1 MLRKYSV
8 SRSIHSIVLQKKN
21 FCGSRRDVAL
31 QRLYGEK
38 HYLKN
43 YTSLYVFDGTMYS
56 AERRQE
62 IMKLIA
68 KDDRVNVAD
77 LATYFGISRSS
88 IRRDLNQLHHSGL
101 LSRSYGGAL
110 RAAISASATGSAN
123 GYSHLYENTYEAP
136 FNERQISHP
145 DEKERIG
152 RAAAQLVQP
161 DETIFL
167 DGGTTV
173 ECMTPYL
180 AGIRHLTVVTYGLNI
195 VNRLLVFAQI
205 NVIVIGG
212 TLHRRSQTF
221 GGTLALDNLQNHNI
235 RFDKAFVAAGGISVE
250 AGVTNATL
258 EEIPIKRRAIRTA
271 GEAILLADS
280 SKIGVA
286 RTGLMVQVEEIHH
299 LITGAQATEA
309 EIQALRMLGVKVN
322 LV

>member
-1 MLRKYSV
+1 
-8 SRSIHSIVLQKKN
+8 
-21 FCGSRRDVAL
+21 
-31 QRLYGEK
+31 
-38 HYLKN
+38 
-43 YTSLYVFDGTMYS
+43 MYS

-77 LATYFGISRSS
+77 LATHFGISRSS
-88 IRRDLNQLHHSGL
+88 IRRDLNHLHHSGL

-110 RAAISASATGSAN
+110 RAFAN
-123 GYSHLYENTYEAP
+123 GHAHTHENTYEAP
-136 FNERQISHP
+136 FDERQISHL

-195 VNRLLVFAQI
+195 VNRLLAFAQI

-212 TLHRRSQTF
+212 TLHRRSHTF

-280 SKIGVA
+280 SKIGMV

-299 LITGAQATEA
+299 LITGAQTAEA
-309 EIQALRMLGVKVN
+309 EIQALRVLGVKVT